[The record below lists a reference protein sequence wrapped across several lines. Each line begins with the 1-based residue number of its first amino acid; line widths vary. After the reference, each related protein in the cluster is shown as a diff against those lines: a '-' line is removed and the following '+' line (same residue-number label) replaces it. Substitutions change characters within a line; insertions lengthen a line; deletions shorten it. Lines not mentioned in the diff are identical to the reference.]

1 MRFSTDPARTPITR
15 AEGRCAHTCAFI
27 AITILL
33 VVALLLVISLLYR
46 HVEDM
51 HRIIH
56 AQAVEIAATAA
67 ELARFEVAANDRI
80 ALAFR
85 LEAFTRFSQVHAM
98 VIMDRREQPLAA
110 VQRNSAG
117 NLSASPQ
124 TTIPLERMEADNPP
138 GSIFSEAENSFV
150 VRAAIGEIAP
160 IGWVY
165 LEYDNR
171 WLEKARRVLALGA
184 AASAALLVAAL
195 ALLWR
200 LSRAR

>member
-1 MRFSTDPARTPITR
+1 MSFSTDPTRAPIAN
-15 AEGRCAHTCAFI
+15 AEGRSGDTTAFI
-27 AITILL
+27 TITALL
-33 VVALLLVISLLYR
+33 VVAQLLVVSMLYR
-46 HVEDM
+46 HVEETN
-51 HRIIH
+51 RVIH
-56 AQAVEIAATAA
+56 AQAAEIAETAA

-117 NLSASPQ
+117 NLSASPEA
-124 TTIPLERMEADNPP
+124 TIELERMEEDSQPR
-138 GSIFSEAENSFV
+138 SILSKAEDSFV

-165 LEYDNR
+165 LEHDNG
-171 WLEKARRVLALGA
+171 WHVKVRRALAISV
-184 AASAALLVAAL
+184 AASAALLAAGL
-195 ALLWR
+195 ILLWR